1 MKSGVWHGVFI
12 LWELLSCRNAGYL
25 EKYGQ
30 MVFLYQKQVKI
41 ASQELLMGGDG
52 DWKEFVSKR
61 LWRQHNRRKTG
72 ERLTSLKNSRSS
84 QSLIKCN
91 HSGNYKTNTCAEIHV

>member
-1 MKSGVWHGVFI
+1 
-12 LWELLSCRNAGYL
+12 
-25 EKYGQ
+25 
-30 MVFLYQKQVKI
+30 
-41 ASQELLMGGDG
+41 MGGDG